1 MTTSRSSRRRVPAV
15 LLAALLSG
23 AVLAGCGEDDEDP
36 TTAADVDVRPPD
48 DLRDP
53 YNGAY
58 DADFRED
65 LDGYEGVEVSLLGE
79 VGRIVSPVAFTLTG
93 GDVEP
98 ILVITDQEL
107 ADLQPGE
114 TVAVAAE
121 PADEF
126 ELSTLEESLGTD
138 LPDEAYEEW
147 EGEPFL
153 DATRVEPRA

>member
-1 MTTSRSSRRRVPAV
+1 MTTSRSSLRRVPAA
-15 LLAALLSG
+15 LLAGLLAG

-36 TTAADVDVRPPD
+36 TTAADVDVRPSE

-65 LDGYEGVEVSLLGE
+65 LDGYEGVEVSLLGQ

-93 GDVEP
+93 DDVEP

-107 ADLQPGE
+107 ADLRPGA
-114 TVAVAAE
+114 TVAVAAQ

-126 ELSTLEESLGTD
+126 ELAGLEEALGTD
-138 LPDEAYEEW
+138 LPDDAYEEW

-153 DATRVEPRA
+153 DAARVEPQA